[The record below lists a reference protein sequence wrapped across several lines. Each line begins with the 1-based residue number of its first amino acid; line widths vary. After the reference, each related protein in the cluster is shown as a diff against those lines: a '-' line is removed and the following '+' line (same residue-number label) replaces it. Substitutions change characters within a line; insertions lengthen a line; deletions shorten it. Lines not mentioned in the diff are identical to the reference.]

1 MSNPT
6 VYVVDDDDAVRDSI
20 ALLLETASFE
30 VECFADAES
39 FRSAWRGDMVGCV
52 LLDLRMPGMSGIDLQ
67 RFLVEQQS
75 RLPIIFLSA
84 HGDIPTTVRT
94 VKAGAVDFLTK
105 PVDGALLVERVR
117 AALASSSEAIERRDD
132 MFKGG
137 SRLEH
142 LTERERE
149 VMKLALSG
157 MSNKEIARC
166 LKISYRTVE
175 FHRSRILSKTGATSL
190 LQLAGR
196 SSG

>member
-1 MSNPT
+1 MSTPT

-20 ALLLETASFE
+20 ALLLEIAGLD

-39 FRSAWRGDMVGCV
+39 FRSAWRSDMAGCL
-52 LLDLRMPGMSGIDLQ
+52 LLDLRMPGISGIELQ

-84 HGDIPTTVRT
+84 HGDIPTTVRAL
-94 VKAGAVDFLTK
+94 KAGAIDFLTK

-117 AALASSSEAIERRDD
+117 VALGVSSEAVERRDEISE
-132 MFKGG
+132 G
-137 SRLEH
+137 SARLEQ

-157 MSNKEIARC
+157 MSNKEIAQYVE
-166 LKISYRTVE
+166 ISYRTVE
-175 FHRSRILSKTGATSL
+175 YHRSRILFKTGASSL
-190 LQLAGR
+190 LQLAHR
-196 SSG
+196 STG